1 MRKIPALCFAIILT
15 LTVLISPALAAPAY
29 DGNIKANAVMLL
41 DATTGTV
48 LYEKNADEQIRPA
61 STTKILT
68 CIVALENA
76 SLDEVVTVGPEGDW
90 TGSGYSL
97 LNTRNGERIVMK
109 DLLYGMMLVSGND
122 AAAAVAVHVGGS
134 EAGFAD
140 MMNDT
145 AQRIGMTSSHFVN
158 THGTDKDDHYVT
170 ARDMALLTLYA
181 MKNETFM
188 DIVGRATYDMPKT
201 NRNSAR
207 TVSNTN
213 KLLLEDDSEYYRY
226 ATGIK
231 TGSTPKAFG
240 CLVSSAKKGDTQL
253 ACLVFGDETEKR
265 TDRWPITRS
274 LFDYGFSNYRTF
286 NVQSVIDSGDTI
298 SINVE
303 NAAEGDDSVLE
314 LSVLNTGEEYRTF
327 ETSFADSIESSG
339 VKSEIEL
346 YSGETLSAP
355 VGEGDAVGIITY
367 RSAETG
373 DIVCQGQLIASRG
386 IFSLDEGDAAAS
398 PSNTKETEPSG
409 SALPSDGEDK
419 DGGGVL
425 VWILIAAAVVMIAVV
440 TGLAITLVRRKKRSK
455 RRQAIRSRR

>member
-1 MRKIPALCFAIILT
+1 
-15 LTVLISPALAAPAY
+15 VQAAPAY
-29 DGNIKANAVMLL
+29 DGDINANAVMLL
-41 DATTGTV
+41 DATTGAV

-97 LNTRNGERIVMK
+97 LNTKNGEKIVMK

-145 AQRIGMTSSHFVN
+145 AKRIGMTSSHFVN
-158 THGTDKDDHYVT
+158 AHGTDKDDHYVS

-181 MKNETFM
+181 MKNEAFM
-188 DIVGRATYDMPKT
+188 DIVGCATYDMPKT

-213 KLLLEDDSEYYRY
+213 KLLLKDDSEYYRY
-226 ATGIK
+226 TTGIK

-240 CLVSSAKKGDTQL
+240 CLVSSAKKGETQL

-265 TDRWPITRS
+265 TERWPLTRS
-274 LFDYGFSNYRTF
+274 LFDYGFDNYRTL
-286 NVQSVIDSGDTI
+286 NVQSVIDSADTI

-303 NAAEGDDSVLE
+303 NAAEGDDGVLK
-314 LSVLNTGEEYRTF
+314 LSVINTGEEYRTF
-327 ETSFADSIESSG
+327 ETGFADSIESSG

-373 DIVCQGQLIASRG
+373 DIVCQGQLIAARG
-386 IFSLDEGDAAAS
+386 ISSLEEGDSAS
-398 PSNTKETEPSG
+398 PSKTDDTEPSG
-409 SALPSDGEDK
+409 TALPSDRENK
-419 DGGGVL
+419 DGGGFL
-425 VWILIAAAVVMIAVV
+425 VWILVAAAVVLTAVIAV
-440 TGLAITLVRRKKRSK
+440 LAITLVRRKKDSK
-455 RRQAIRSRR
+455 RRRAVRSRR